1 MQSSRLLWRLMKNKV
16 VYLQRVGLSEQL
28 TPSLAIGFGNSCQ
41 VNQPPNKINKF
52 CRQHSIRRRAQQLQK
67 PIKYPIDGIEALTI
81 AFQYDGK
88 RVKVTR
94 ARESGIVAMQHSRLK
109 SILKVTFM
117 MALCL

>member
-1 MQSSRLLWRLMKNKV
+1 M
-16 VYLQRVGLSEQL
+16 
-28 TPSLAIGFGNSCQ
+28 
-41 VNQPPNKINKF
+41 
-52 CRQHSIRRRAQQLQK
+52 
-67 PIKYPIDGIEALTI
+67 TI

-117 MALCL
+117 MALRVEPTIGRSRVGKVGTGNV